1 MGYQFYAVGAI
12 LLWSARVVSIMG
24 RTFHFR
30 VMVGLKTRAQH
41 SSQHSSLALYP
52 PRGGGDS
59 LCRRPRPY
67 PSQHAGTRKSSER
80 VRPTVIHIEDIYSDL
95 WQVQSVSKILLGGG
109 MGVVSTDTSYSF
121 VTLINS
127 AAGVSRLIK
136 LKSVAGQKKPLS
148 LLCRDLSMASQYTQS
163 MERNW
168 VYKVMK
174 AALPG
179 PFTFILPSS
188 KLVPQL
194 VISGKVHSRRW
205 RRREIGI
212 RIPEDPVVA
221 ALFEELQLPLLSGSV
236 PSWNDEDYH
245 DIADNPNQDS
255 SISDKEDPDDGLHED
270 IEATPPD
277 PDELPISSAVWPWY
291 HSVDFIVDT
300 GRRGGSREDLSTVVD
315 LTGDDPVVL
324 RSGRGVLK

>member
-1 MGYQFYAVGAI
+1 MRYQFYAVAI
-12 LLWSARVVSIMG
+12 LLWTARVVSIMG
-24 RTFHFR
+24 RTYHFR
-30 VMVGLKTRAQH
+30 VIVGLNPRVH

-59 LCRRPRPY
+59 LCRRPLHY
-67 PSQHAGTRKSSER
+67 PSQHAGARKSSER
-80 VRPTVIHIEDIYSDL
+80 TRPTVIHIEDIYSDL
-95 WQVQSVSKILLGGG
+95 WQMQSVSKILLAGG

-127 AAGVSRLIK
+127 SAGVSRLMK

-205 RRREIGI
+205 RRREIGV

-236 PSWNDEDYH
+236 PSWNDEDFH

-255 SISDKEDPDDGLHED
+255 SISDTEDPDDDPHDD

-291 HSVDFIVDT
+291 HSVDFIVDA

>member
-1 MGYQFYAVGAI
+1 MYAVAI
-12 LLWSARVVSIMG
+12 LLWTDRVVSIMG
-24 RTFHFR
+24 RTYHFR
-30 VMVGLKTRAQH
+30 VMLGLNTRVH

-59 LCRRPRPY
+59 LCRRPLHY
-67 PSQHAGTRKSSER
+67 PSQHAGARKSSER
-80 VRPTVIHIEDIYSDL
+80 TRPTVIHIEDIYSDL
-95 WQVQSVSKILLGGG
+95 WQMQSVSKILLAGG

-127 AAGVSRLIK
+127 SAGVSRLMK
-136 LKSVAGQKKPLS
+136 LKSAAGQKKPLS

-205 RRREIGI
+205 RRREIGV

-236 PSWNDEDYH
+236 PSWNDEDFH

-255 SISDKEDPDDGLHED
+255 SISDTEDPDDDPHDD

-291 HSVDFIVDT
+291 HSVDFIVDA

>member
-1 MGYQFYAVGAI
+1 M
-12 LLWSARVVSIMG
+12 
-24 RTFHFR
+24 
-30 VMVGLKTRAQH
+30 
-41 SSQHSSLALYP
+41 
-52 PRGGGDS
+52 
-59 LCRRPRPY
+59 
-67 PSQHAGTRKSSER
+67 
-80 VRPTVIHIEDIYSDL
+80 
-95 WQVQSVSKILLGGG
+95 WQVQSVSKILLEGG
-109 MGVVSTDTSYSF
+109 MGVVCTDTSYSF

-127 AAGVSRLIK
+127 AVGVSRLMK

-148 LLCRDLSMASQYTQS
+148 LLCRDLSMASQYTLS

-174 AALPG
+174 AVLPG

-221 ALFEELQLPLLSGSV
+221 ALFDELQLPLLSGSV
-236 PSWNDEDYH
+236 PSWNDEDFH

-255 SISDKEDPDDGLHED
+255 SISDKEDPDIDGLHDD
-270 IEATPPD
+270 IEATALD

-291 HSVDFIVDT
+291 YSVDFIVDA